1 MVKRIR
7 KKYSQEFK
15 HRAVSLVIDQGYSK
29 AEAGWSLGI
38 HPDLMEWSASLYKRL
53 QMSHDVSNNQTSK

>member
-15 HRAVSLVIDQGYSK
+15 HRAVSLVMDQGYSK

-38 HPDLMEWSASLYKRL
+38 HPDLIRRCQRKFKGDGSQAFQAKA
-53 QMSHDVSNNQTSK
+53 N